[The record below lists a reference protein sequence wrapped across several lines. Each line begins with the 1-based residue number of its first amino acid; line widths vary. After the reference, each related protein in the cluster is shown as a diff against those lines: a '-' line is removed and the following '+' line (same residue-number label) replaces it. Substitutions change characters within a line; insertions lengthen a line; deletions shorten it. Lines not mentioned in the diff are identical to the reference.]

1 MKNNFYPLVILGSAN
16 VDHILNVNDFP
27 LSGQTIT
34 AKNYKVAFG
43 GKGANQA
50 VAAGRSG
57 ANVSFIACVGDDDAG
72 KNIKAQLQKDHVD
85 VQAIQ
90 NTTGQLT
97 GVALIFVN
105 QHADNFIGIH
115 AGANAALNAE
125 YVKQYT
131 YLIQHA
137 RILLLQLE
145 TPMES
150 VICAA
155 TIAKHS
161 GVKVILNPAPAQTL
175 SPDLLKMID
184 ILTPNETEAEILTGV
199 KINNLKDANK
209 AAQVLHDYGI
219 ETIVITLGAQGVW
232 LSDKGYGQL
241 IPALKV
247 NAIDSIAAGD
257 TFNGAF
263 ATALLEGKSNKEAAE
278 FANAAAAIAVTRHG
292 AQPSIPY
299 RSEIDAFL

>member
-50 VAAGRSG
+50 IAAGRSG

-90 NTTGQLT
+90 NMTGQLT

-131 YLIQHA
+131 DLIQHA

-150 VICAA
+150 VICAT

-184 ILTPNETEAEILTGV
+184 ILTPNETEAEILTGI

-209 AAQVLHDYGI
+209 AAQVLHDYSI

>member
-1 MKNNFYPLVILGSAN
+1 MKNNFYSLVILGSAN

-131 YLIQHA
+131 DLIQHA

-161 GVKVILNPAPAQTL
+161 GVKIILNPAPAQTL